1 MVKSTSE
8 YSLLRKIWLAN
19 MGLVAL
25 LNSQRQRLAESI
37 FHQSNQNAQKLL
49 PPPFTLE
56 SEAKIQQML
65 SGLMGKLHRQKEPEG
80 NVQGN

>member
-1 MVKSTSE
+1 MVKPKSD

-25 LNSQRQRLAESI
+25 LNSQRLKLADSI
-37 FHQSNQNAQKLL
+37 FHQSNSDQQKLL

-56 SEAKIQQML
+56 SEAKIQQMFTD
-65 SGLMGKLHRQKEPEG
+65 LMAKLNRQKDPESST
-80 NVQGN
+80 